1 MKGYLLSKGWQLE
14 RIHDLA
20 VLLDEAVKYK
30 PELEEFRDFLEEI
43 TVYYFQSRYPFKVEG
58 PKREEVEKALAQTKQ
73 IIQLLLENNT

>member
-30 PELEEFRDFLEEI
+30 KGRSGKSTSPNK
-43 TVYYFQSRYPFKVEG
+43 TNHPT
-58 PKREEVEKALAQTKQ
+58 PP
-73 IIQLLLENNT
+73 

>member
-58 PKREEVEKALAQTKQ
+58 PKGRSGKSTSPNKT
-73 IIQLLLENNT
+73 NHPTPP